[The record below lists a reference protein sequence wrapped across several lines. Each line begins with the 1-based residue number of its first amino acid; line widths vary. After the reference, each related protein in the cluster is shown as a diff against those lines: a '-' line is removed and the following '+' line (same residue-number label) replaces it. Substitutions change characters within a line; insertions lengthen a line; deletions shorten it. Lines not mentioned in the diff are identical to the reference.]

1 MDKIGLTI
9 EEVTEYTGIGRDTIR
24 KMIEWEKL
32 PVLRI
37 GRKTIIRR
45 DMIEKFMEINLGV
58 DLLIKEQVRKVE

>member
-9 EEVTEYTGIGRDTIR
+9 EEATEYTSIGRDTIR
-24 KMIEWEKL
+24 RLIEWGKL

-45 DMIEKFMEINLGV
+45 DILEKFMEINLGV
-58 DLLIKEQVRKVE
+58 DLLIREQVKGVE

>member
-24 KMIEWEKL
+24 KMIEWGKL
-32 PVLRI
+32 PVLHI

-45 DMIEKFMEINLGV
+45 DIIEKFMEINLGI

>member
-32 PVLRI
+32 PVLHI

-45 DMIEKFMEINLGV
+45 DIIEKFMEINLGV